1 MARQSAAQLNE
12 AQRKR
17 YAKRTREA
25 SNLKDIRNIRI
36 SKDRF
41 IERLSLR
48 QIASK
53 RGVSVG
59 CVRAVVS
66 KGLLKTLLIGS

>member
-1 MARQSAAQLNE
+1 MARQSAAELNE
-12 AQRKR
+12 GQRRR
-17 YAKRTREA
+17 YAARTREA
-25 SNLKDIRNIRI
+25 SNLKDIRDMLI

-48 QIASK
+48 QIAAR

-59 CVRAVVS
+59 CVRGVLA
-66 KGLLKTLLIGS
+66 KGVWEKLLTGS

>member
-1 MARQSAAQLNE
+1 MARQSATELNE

-17 YAKRTREA
+17 YAKRTGEA
-25 SNLKDIRNIRI
+25 SNLRDLRNMQI

-48 QIASK
+48 QIAAK

-59 CVRAVVS
+59 LVRGVLA
-66 KGLLKTLLIGS
+66 KGVWEKLLIGS

>member
-17 YAKRTREA
+17 YAKRTGEA
-25 SNLKDIRNIRI
+25 SNLRGLRNMQI

-48 QIASK
+48 QIAA
-53 RGVSVG
+53 RRNVSVG
-59 CVRAVVS
+59 CVRGVLA
-66 KGLLKTLLIGS
+66 KGVWEKLLTGS

>member
-1 MARQSAAQLNE
+1 MARQSADELNA

-17 YAKRTREA
+17 YAKRTGEA
-25 SNLKDIRNIRI
+25 SNLRGLRNMRI
-36 SKDRF
+36 SQDRF

-53 RGVSVG
+53 RGISVG
-59 CVRAVVS
+59 CVRGVLA
-66 KGLLKTLLIGS
+66 KGVWEKLLLGS